1 MANMERNNQLPRA
14 MDQIVRL
21 ILLLLVF
28 VMLTLSL
35 IQLAEWYPIQYIK
48 EKGNSVTE
56 VNIVLP
62 VEIRGGSVDLYHE
75 NVLSGLLLF
84 CASCYCAY
92 RVFCLF
98 GLFKTDKLSAY
109 GDFLLVSIL
118 GLISYS
124 IPLSGSFKH
133 SQHRYILYRLKPTA
147 YTYSFLA
154 VFLALT
160 VFSGVLYFVNCK
172 KAKEARY
179 E

>member
-1 MANMERNNQLPRA
+1 MEDIRDKSHLSRT

-21 ILLLLVF
+21 MLLLLVF
-28 VMLTLSL
+28 VMLALSL

-48 EKGNSVTE
+48 EKVNSVTE
-56 VNIVLP
+56 VDIVLP
-62 VEIRGGSVDLYHE
+62 AEIRGGSPDLYYE

-92 RVFCLF
+92 RVSCLF

-118 GLISYS
+118 GLISYL

-133 SQHRYILYRLKPTA
+133 FQHRYTLYSLKPTA

-160 VFSGVLYFVNCK
+160 VFSGVLYFANRK
-172 KAKEARY
+172 KGKEEGY

>member
-1 MANMERNNQLPRA
+1 MEDIRDQSHLSRT
-14 MDQIVRL
+14 MDLIVRL
-21 ILLLLVF
+21 ILLLLIF
-28 VMLTLSL
+28 VMLTLSVV
-35 IQLAEWYPIQYIK
+35 QLSEWYPIQYIK
-48 EKGNSVTE
+48 EKENSVTE
-56 VNIVLP
+56 VDIVLP

-75 NVLSGLLLF
+75 NVLSGLLLL

-118 GLISYS
+118 GLISYL

-133 SQHRYILYRLKPTA
+133 FQHRYILYRLKPTM
-147 YTYSFLA
+147 YTYSLLA
-154 VFLALT
+154 VFFVLT
-160 VFSGVLYFVNCK
+160 VFSTVLYFVNRK
-172 KAKEARY
+172 KGKEERY